1 MIQELSDRLSK
12 AIEQKRLK
20 DKLEKDLRAVEG
32 ELREKSSRFASL
44 GSQLDQEKIDVEK
57 LEQIGLT
64 YLFYSVLGSRE
75 EQLEKQRQELLSA
88 QVSYQQTRKQ
98 VEYLE
103 QERDRLAR
111 EVERLA
117 GAESGYEAAL
127 SEKERFLQQSDQN
140 VSRELLAFSEELAN
154 LHSELKEIEEAI
166 LAGESV
172 LPDLDQAISSLGS
185 AEDWGLWD
193 MFGGGLISGMVKHSH
208 IDEAH
213 DNVNRA
219 QEKIRHF
226 KRELADVQRETDI
239 QINIGGLATFAD
251 FFLDGL
257 IADWI
262 IQSKIE
268 DSLAQV
274 NHAKNTIVQ
283 AIRNLEMLREDSQ
296 AKINDRAEKRALLI
310 ERT

>member
-20 DKLEKDLRAVEG
+20 DKLEKDLRTVEG

-219 QEKIRHF
+219 QEKISHF